1 MKNNNTGFTLVEIM
15 LAVAMLGAVSLGVM
29 KLTGN
34 LSSIQTSSRGVVDE
48 ADLANLVN
56 LIVTDAMDCKVSLA
70 GNDPVAS
77 PVIFQKINIDDI
89 ATEGL
94 DVELWVA
101 DQAGT
106 ARKSKRVSASDA
118 NFTKFGALKMDSIK
132 LVLNNGSGTN
142 YTVNPAHSDVGV
154 LRLKYSKALSPGK
167 TKSMVKDFSLRIN
180 MSTDASGVS
189 TILGCGSAVGSTSSL
204 CQTAS
209 GPCAKWRVV
218 FRPAISLS
226 QITAWAAADNNGCNA
241 LRVDTALKDIYEVAD
256 VKPTLVAIRHSGPSG
271 CNYNKPGGFNG
282 PPTWYANLS
291 KATGITAGGGGCAAG
306 WGYQECFNIPM
317 TYINDIAWEYQAT
330 P

>member
-1 MKNNNTGFTLVEIM
+1 MDQDAQGNYPAHGCHHHDHYLHRHDLRADGAEGPGDEGPGEVVMRIIPM

-154 LRLKYSKALSPGK
+154 LRLKYSKACLLYTSP
-167 TKSMVKDFSLRIN
+167 SPRD
-180 MSTDASGVS
+180 
-189 TILGCGSAVGSTSSL
+189 
-204 CQTAS
+204 
-209 GPCAKWRVV
+209 
-218 FRPAISLS
+218 
-226 QITAWAAADNNGCNA
+226 
-241 LRVDTALKDIYEVAD
+241 
-256 VKPTLVAIRHSGPSG
+256 
-271 CNYNKPGGFNG
+271 
-282 PPTWYANLS
+282 
-291 KATGITAGGGGCAAG
+291 
-306 WGYQECFNIPM
+306 
-317 TYINDIAWEYQAT
+317 
-330 P
+330 